1 MKPFVTY
8 AIAAI
13 AALSL
18 TNGAIAQDIAQADP
32 ADLASTE
39 LATTAQDTTPIALRI
54 DPSKNVILRYDI
66 RAGVQARPA
75 YFGSDEMVAA
85 PDFAL
90 HFDYA
95 RLKGL
100 GAYGDPDGNS
110 VPRALGIRGSLRF
123 IGKRSADDFDEL
135 KGLEDIDP
143 SLELGLGLV
152 YRQRN
157 FEAFGDV
164 RYGAIGH
171 NGFVGELGADAIVF
185 PSERWEFRLGP
196 RMVFGDDE
204 FANTYFG
211 VSDSESIDS
220 GLASYNADGGLLGAG
235 FEAKAKYRF
244 NELWGLEASFRADRL
259 LNSAAD
265 SPITEMGS
273 EDQFRIR
280 LGITRE
286 LVLQF

>member
-1 MKPFVTY
+1 MKSFVTC

-18 TNGAIAQDIAQADP
+18 TNGAIAQESALDDP
-32 ADLASTE
+32 ASSE
-39 LATTAQDTTPIALRI
+39 LATAVQDTTPVALRI
-54 DPSKNVILRYDI
+54 DPTKNVILRYDI

-75 YFGSDEMVAA
+75 YFGSDEMVAS

-100 GAYGDPDGNS
+100 GEYGDPNGTG
-110 VPRALGIRGSLRF
+110 VPRAVGVRGSLRF

-135 KGLEDIDP
+135 EGLEDIDP
-143 SLELGLGLV
+143 SLELGVGLV
-152 YRQRN
+152 YRQKN

-185 PSERWEFRLGP
+185 PNERWEFRLGP
-196 RMVFGDDE
+196 RMVFGDDK

-211 VSDSESIDS
+211 VSDSESADS

-235 FEAKAKYRF
+235 FEAKARYRF
-244 NELWGLEASFRADRL
+244 NDLWGLEASVRADRL